1 MSAGPLNSP
10 MLGLGAGPDA
20 MLASGLARS
29 IKENGA
35 DGFPTA
41 SRVRVGQT
49 APRIRETRI
58 GAAVVVDTAG
68 DIVAEVDAAKIPAP
82 SGRALEPV
90 GNRAPECIEALEAQT
105 KSRQAG
111 KGSGE
116 VAG

>member
-41 SRVRVGQT
+41 SGSVSAR
-49 APRIRETRI
+49 PRPVSERL
-58 GAAVVVDTAG
+58 
-68 DIVAEVDAAKIPAP
+68 
-82 SGRALEPV
+82 ALVP
-90 GNRAPECIEALEAQT
+90 L
-105 KSRQAG
+105 
-111 KGSGE
+111 
-116 VAG
+116 